1 MHSPQSD
8 PVGGGSGGS
17 SDPRAATLRRYL
29 ADGLGE
35 FMNNPATTD
44 IAINYAGVVFT
55 ETSAGWQRHERPAID
70 HAYCHSIAM
79 AVAGYRKQQLGQERP
94 LLSGTLPNGERIQI
108 VLPPASGLHDIS
120 ITIRRPGS
128 TRKTLADYDED
139 GTFEDT
145 ICECLSDEETR
156 KGITLTRGE
165 QKLWELF
172 QQRRFTEF
180 LRLAVRS
187 EKKNVIVAGATG
199 SGKTTLTKALVD
211 LIPSD
216 ERLITIEDTPELDL
230 PFHPNRVHLFYTK
243 GDQGTAQVTA
253 KDMLESCLRMKPD
266 RVLLSEIRSDEAY
279 YYLRNVNTGHP
290 GSLTT
295 IHADSALL
303 SFTQLMLILKDTR
316 SAGAMTN
323 SELYSLLHSLVD
335 VVAHF
340 KFDAEKR
347 QRVCTGIYFDPYR
360 KRMAIRG

>member
-1 MHSPQSD
+1 
-8 PVGGGSGGS
+8 
-17 SDPRAATLRRYL
+17 
-29 ADGLGE
+29 
-35 FMNNPATTD
+35 
-44 IAINYAGVVFT
+44 
-55 ETSAGWQRHERPAID
+55 
-70 HAYCHSIAM
+70 
-79 AVAGYRKQQLGQERP
+79 
-94 LLSGTLPNGERIQI
+94 
-108 VLPPASGLHDIS
+108 
-120 ITIRRPGS
+120 
-128 TRKTLADYDED
+128 
-139 GTFEDT
+139 
-145 ICECLSDEETR
+145 
-156 KGITLTRGE
+156 
-165 QKLWELF
+165 
-172 QQRRFTEF
+172 
-180 LRLAVRS
+180 
-187 EKKNVIVAGATG
+187 
-199 SGKTTLTKALVD
+199 
-211 LIPSD
+211 
-216 ERLITIEDTPELDL
+216 